1 MSEKD
6 NCYDDVPGIRFI
18 ESVPL
23 ESLGIILE
31 NFESRG
37 IYKRKYSTM
46 KEAQYFL
53 FDYIERYYSGR
64 RGYSVI
70 SNPSSLQRKPFHNR
84 VRFSGEVR

>member
-6 NCYDDVPGIRFI
+6 NCYDDVSGIRFI

-23 ESLGIILE
+23 ESLESFFKTLKVEGSIKE
-31 NFESRG
+31 N
-37 IYKRKYSTM
+37 I
-46 KEAQYFL
+46 AQYFL

-70 SNPSSLQRKPFHNR
+70 SNPSSLQRKPFYNR
-84 VRFSGEVR
+84 VHFSGEVR